1 VPAGRAFLLGC
12 MAMTGDSVECF
23 NCGRS
28 NPSWAQVCRSCGVP
42 MRPGGAGARPPS
54 GPFPTDRDS
63 LLSIAGG
70 LATMLIAIG
79 LGLMLSG
86 MLPEAASVI
95 DSPSPQPSVS
105 LLPSP
110 SVGGSTPAEP
120 TPEPT
125 PELLGTITFGTAL
138 DASGE
143 TIIGETRR
151 FGPDDQFCHSIALP
165 RPFGV
170 EEVEEEVMLLVE
182 GEPPIVVQERD
193 GNPID
198 PDARI
203 VGFCVS
209 GQVVIDEWGTGT
221 FLMRD
226 YRRKDGLHLL
236 AQGRFTLTE

>member
-1 VPAGRAFLLGC
+1 MPAGREFLLGC

-95 DSPSPQPSVS
+95 ETPSPQPSVS

-110 SVGGSTPAEP
+110 SAEASAPAEP

-125 PELLGTITFGTAL
+125 PELPGTITFGTAL
-138 DASGE
+138 DSSGE

-151 FGPDDQFCHSIALP
+151 FGPDDQFCHSIALS

-170 EEVEEEVMLLVE
+170 EEVQEEVFMVN
-182 GEPPIVVQERD
+182 GEDLTIVQERD

-198 PDARI
+198 PDARV
-203 VGFCVS
+203 VGFCVP
-209 GQVVIDEWGTGT
+209 GQVVIDEWGTGK
-221 FLMRD
+221 FIMLA
-226 YRRKDGLHLL
+226 YRNRNGLQLL